1 MYELVP
7 VGVESARD
15 GPGVNGVRA
24 PVSCVRV
31 VQRFAL
37 MPRVP
42 LTLSRGWYTVESD
55 LRVQGRFW
63 PTPSLHLGAEGE
75 HEHLIDLIPAN
86 VDLGRRSVVL
96 GLPTPID
103 RLYLDP
109 GGYGEGMSLSWVRLT
124 PVHRLEAMV
133 RMFWGLLPSKPRA
146 LPPRRMH
153 VLLEAAAALV
163 TGSWRLV
170 LVHLAVAYRAALA
183 IDLGAASGAARVRL
197 GTALG
202 LGLAREAVWIPADR
216 VAIRPADMPNQW
228 DCSHPKPKFDLVLP
242 AGGWPLRAGWY
253 RARVAFGTR
262 RNAIYRACLYG
273 DLGPESSQGASLCLM
288 GPSSD
293 GWSDT
298 LLRVDSPLCGLQ
310 LHLDLCYGRFAIDR
324 FELTRLSWPSA
335 LFSLLKHGSQAD
347 QPRGIGPVLWGFVV
361 DVRRHGIARATR
373 RLKNSYD
380 SETSAG
386 ERSHARW
393 ALLYDSFSAAGLA
406 ALTARVQRIE
416 EGTLISVIVPVYET
430 PEIWLRRCIES
441 VINQAYPRWEL
452 CLADDA
458 SSAPHVRRL
467 LDAYVQRD
475 ARIKVVHRVARGH
488 IVEASNSALALAE
501 GDFVAFLDHDD
512 ELPAHA
518 LLELA
523 EAIRNHPSAALLYS
537 DEDKMDAVGQRFEP
551 YFKPDWNP
559 DLERSQHYIC
569 HLTAIRADL
578 VRAVGGLR
586 SGFEGSQD
594 HDLVLRCTERLQPH
608 QIVHIPKILYHWR
621 AIAGSTALHADA
633 KDYARLAGVKAVSEH
648 LARIGAKA
656 AVSLLPHGHYRV
668 RWSLPHPV
676 PRVSLIIPTRD
687 NRALLEACVSSILT
701 RTTYPSYEILIIDN
715 QTRCAET
722 LAYLDT
728 LARHERIRVLK
739 FDKPFNYSA
748 INNWAV
754 SQSHSEIIGLVND
767 DIEVITPGW
776 LEEMASQA
784 CRPEIG
790 AVGAMLYYPDGRIQH
805 AGVILGLFGVA
816 NHAFAGMPKG
826 YVGHGGRTHVA
837 QNLSAVTGACLVVR
851 RAVFEQVGGLD
862 EQLAVAYNDIDFC
875 LRVREAGYLNLWTP
889 FAELYHHESASRGAD
904 NSSEKLTRFRGE
916 VAIMDARWGAL
927 LRNDPAYN
935 PNLTLTDF
943 DFLPSFP
950 PRV

>member
-15 GPGVNGVRA
+15 GRAANAEPA
-24 PVSCVRV
+24 PVLGGRV
-31 VQRFAL
+31 VQRLAL
-37 MPRVP
+37 APRVP
-42 LTLSRGWYTVESD
+42 LTLSRGWYAVESD
-55 LRVQGRFW
+55 LLVQGRSW
-63 PTPSLHLGAEGE
+63 PTPSLHLSAEGE
-75 HEHLIDLIPAN
+75 HEHLIDLIPGN

-96 GLPTPID
+96 ALPTPSD

-109 GGYGEGMSLSWVRLT
+109 GGYGEGLSLSWVRLT
-124 PVHRLEAMV
+124 PLHRLEAMAE
-133 RMFWGLLPSKPRA
+133 MFWSLLPSSRRG
-146 LPPRRMH
+146 LPLRRMR
-153 VLLEAAAALV
+153 VLREAAAAIA

-170 LVHLAVAYRAALA
+170 LVHLADAYRAALA
-183 IDLGAASGAARVRL
+183 IDLGAASVAARVRL
-197 GTALG
+197 GTALRPG
-202 LGLAREAVWIPADR
+202 FAREAVWIPSDR
-216 VAIRPADMPNQW
+216 VAIRPADTPNQW

-242 AGGWPLRAGWY
+242 AGGWPLPAGWY
-253 RARVAFGTR
+253 RARASFGAR
-262 RNAIYRACLYG
+262 RNAIHRACLYG
-273 DLGPESSQGASLCLM
+273 DPGPESGQGASLCLM
-288 GPSSD
+288 GPGKD
-293 GWSDT
+293 GSSDT
-298 LLRVDSPLCGLQ
+298 LLRVDSPFYGLQ

-324 FELTRLSWPSA
+324 FELTRLSLPSA
-335 LFSLLKHGSQAD
+335 LFYLLKHRSQDD
-347 QPRGIGPVLWGFVV
+347 QPRGMRSVLWGFVV
-361 DVRRHGIARATR
+361 DVHRHGIARATQ
-373 RLKNSYD
+373 RLKNGYD
-380 SETSAG
+380 AKTSAG

-393 ALLYDSFSAAGLA
+393 VLLYDSFSAAGLE
-406 ALTARVQRIE
+406 ALSARAKRIE
-416 EGTLISVIVPVYET
+416 DGALISVIVPVYET

-441 VINQAYPRWEL
+441 VIHQAYPRWEL

-458 SSAPHVRRL
+458 SSAPHVRPL

-488 IVEASNSALALAE
+488 IVAASNSALALAG

-523 EAIRNHPSAALLYS
+523 EAIRSHPSAALLYS
-537 DEDKMDAVGQRFEP
+537 DEDKIDEVGQRFEP

-569 HLTAIRADL
+569 HLTAVRADL

-633 KDYARLAGVKAVSEH
+633 KGYAQLAGAKAVSEH
-648 LARIGAKA
+648 LARIGATA

-668 RWSLPHPV
+668 RWSLPRSV

-687 NRALLEACVSSILT
+687 NRALLEACVSSILS

-715 QTRCAET
+715 QSRCAET

-728 LARHERIRVLK
+728 LAHHERIRVLK

-767 DIEVITPGW
+767 DIEVITADW
-776 LEEMASQA
+776 LEEMATQA

-805 AGVILGLFGVA
+805 AGVILGLLGVA

-826 YVGHGGRTHVA
+826 YVGHGGRTHVV

-862 EQLAVAYNDIDFC
+862 ERLAVAYNDIDFC

-889 FAELYHHESASRGAD
+889 FAELYHHESASRGTD
-904 NSSEKLTRFRGE
+904 NSSEKLMRFRGE
-916 VAIMDARWGAL
+916 VAIMEARWGPML
-927 LRNDPAYN
+927 QRDPAYN
-935 PNLTLTDF
+935 PNLTLTDL